1 MNAPDDKTE
10 RSLRQYFDDFDA
22 NYEADGP
29 SPAAWERI
37 EAQIKPAP
45 NSQKP
50 LLVGLLLLLFLSGS
64 VWYFFQPKTVAIAQK
79 PVAVGNINQPKPT
92 QTPIIAPK
100 TGLIQSP
107 AERKTQSIEAVIAPN
122 AITEKPNNGFA
133 LAKNDRPT
141 QTRFISQQPK
151 LTARASKQIGQIY
164 HSEVAISDQ
173 QTTDNETFIPAISS
187 FPNLQLITL
196 DAKGLR
202 LPTFQIAIP
211 SVGVPEAEASAPKP
225 RKRLSWLVSV
235 QPFQTF
241 QWLTNVAQARDFSL
255 ANIYTPSLLSG
266 QRTGVQFRVGV
277 EGQETNRMAWRVS
290 GFYRL
295 LPQFVH
301 YEISTNQFAVRE
313 VAPNQVSVERITVE
327 VNERSKLGYFGLHAD
342 YLYRFGRNWFIS
354 AGFEGATNGQRHNS
368 TFGFSSSL
376 GWERKIGTKTAL
388 IIEPTYTYFTNKT
401 ADTRQILN
409 LQPYSIGLKMGVK
422 IGR

>member
-45 NSQKP
+45 NSQKS

-64 VWYFFQPKTVAIAQK
+64 VWYFFQPKAVAIAQK

-107 AERKTQSIEAVIAPN
+107 AERKTQSIEAAIAPN
-122 AITEKPNNGFA
+122 TATEKPNNGFA
-133 LAKNDRPT
+133 LTQNDHPA
-141 QTRFISQQPK
+141 QTRLMPQPRK
-151 LTARASKQIGQIY
+151 FTARASKQISQIS
-164 HSEVAISDQ
+164 HSEVVISTQ
-173 QTTDNETFIPAISS
+173 QTTDNETLTPAMSS
-187 FPNLQLITL
+187 FPNPQLGIL
-196 DAKGLR
+196 DAKDLK
-202 LPTFQIAIP
+202 LATLQKATP
-211 SVGVPEAEASAPKP
+211 SVVVSEAEASAPKP
-225 RKRLSWLVSV
+225 KTRLSWLVSV

-266 QRTGVQFRVGV
+266 QRTGVQFRVVV

-313 VAPNQVSVERITVE
+313 VAPNQVSVERITIE
-327 VNERSKLGYFGLHAD
+327 VSERSKLGYFGLHAD
-342 YLYRFGRNWFIS
+342 YLYRFGRNWFVS
-354 AGFEGATNGQRHNS
+354 AGFEGATSGQPHNS
-368 TFGFSSSL
+368 TLGFTGSL
-376 GWERKIGTKTAL
+376 GWERKIGAKTAL

-409 LQPYSIGLKMGVK
+409 LQPYSVGLKMGVK